1 MKNNEERYLVR
12 CRVSR
17 GFFDSELLV
26 MVAGSSAYVNRE
38 NVKTTVDPPQTGEID
53 GFVSAY
59 VIKTSGDKALIEIP
73 GQAVV
78 GGARTWV
85 PRSALSGAPA

>member
-1 MKNNEERYLVR
+1 MKNEERYLVR

-26 MVAGSSAYVNRE
+26 RVADSSAYVSRV
-38 NVKTTVDPPQTGEID
+38 NVKTTGDPKSGEVD

-59 VIKTSGDKALIEIP
+59 VIKTSGDRALIEIP
-73 GQAVV
+73 GQPVV

-85 PRSALSGAPA
+85 PTSTLSAAPA